1 MWRSILDSKGH
12 SKILK
17 DTKVA
22 YNSHELPTTRLY
34 RYLVETFQYRVKLNA
49 LQSFTSCTPM
59 RQNFLEC
66 TDFYSKYFGVYIILC
81 TPFILLSWSS
91 QQRTPKFLECA
102 PRAHQNIGV
111 HLVYTIPFTG
121 FGVDQVWILLLLKFQ
136 HPSHLIPDHSPSK
149 LY

>member
-1 MWRSILDSKGH
+1 MSNSPGNQYCRRS
-12 SKILK
+12 
-17 DTKVA
+17 
-22 YNSHELPTTRLY
+22 
-34 RYLVETFQYRVKLNA
+34 ETPFGKLSSRFVSRARLNA
-49 LQSFTSCTPM
+49 LQRFTSCTPM

-66 TDFYSKYFGVYIILC
+66 TDFYSKYFGVYILC
-81 TPFILLSWSS
+81 TPFILLSWSA

-121 FGVDQVWILLLLKFQ
+121 FGVDQVWILLPLKFQ
-136 HPSHLIPDHSPSK
+136 HPSHLIPDHTPSK